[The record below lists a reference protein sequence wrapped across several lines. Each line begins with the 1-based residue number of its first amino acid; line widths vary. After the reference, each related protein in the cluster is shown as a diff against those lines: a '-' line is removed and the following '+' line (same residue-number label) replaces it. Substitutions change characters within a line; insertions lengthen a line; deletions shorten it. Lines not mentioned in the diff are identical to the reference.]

1 MHREVRNE
9 RMNKKQ
15 RDRKP
20 NTGEMRMSV
29 KELSGVCGMQPK
41 QERDTHFR
49 DLCHSAPTSADFT
62 ASSEGSEVLLH
73 DAVN

>member
-1 MHREVRNE
+1 
-9 RMNKKQ
+9 MNKER
-15 RDRKP
+15 RDRKL

-29 KELSGVCGMQPK
+29 KELSGVCGVQPK
-41 QERDTHFR
+41 QECGTHLR

>member
-1 MHREVRNE
+1 
-9 RMNKKQ
+9 MNKKW

-62 ASSEGSEVLLH
+62 APSEGSEVLLH